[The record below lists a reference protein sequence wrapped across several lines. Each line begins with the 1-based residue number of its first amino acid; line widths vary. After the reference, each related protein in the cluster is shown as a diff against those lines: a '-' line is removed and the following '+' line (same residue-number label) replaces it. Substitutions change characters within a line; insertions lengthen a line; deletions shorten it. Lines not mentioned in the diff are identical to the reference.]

1 MDRRGAIKADLS
13 PTLPVLCRQTMHSE
27 WLLERGGV
35 ENEFQKISVTRRS
48 GIMDGSDAIITGVQ
62 LNESRDKTSW
72 MLEKSRKYTTK
83 SMYRFLLHRGVVN
96 KRMRRL
102 WKNKMPMKVKVFMWL
117 ADQNRIQ
124 SREALGGRNWKGDIR
139 CKICRV
145 VNH

>member
-1 MDRRGAIKADLS
+1 
-13 PTLPVLCRQTMHSE
+13 MHSE

-124 SREALGGRNWKGDIR
+124 SGEALGGETGKG
-139 CKICRV
+139 V
-145 VNH
+145 